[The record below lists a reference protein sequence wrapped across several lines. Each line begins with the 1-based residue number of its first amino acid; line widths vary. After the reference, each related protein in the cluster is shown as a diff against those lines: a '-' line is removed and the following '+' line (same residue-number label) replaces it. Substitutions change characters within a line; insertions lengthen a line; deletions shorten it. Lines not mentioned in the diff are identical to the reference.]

1 MISKSF
7 TFFKISLALFIFI
20 FASGFTVIGHRG
32 DPINAPEETF
42 ESFNKAFKEGADY
55 VELDLHV
62 SKDNVLVVSHDRNL
76 ERVTGTSE
84 IVSQNNF
91 SQIATLK
98 QKNGE
103 SMHSLNQVFEHYK
116 NNPNAKFLIETKK
129 TKKGN
134 PQNME
139 SLLKQA
145 IDQYNM
151 KDRIMFHSFST
162 KSLQNEAELMPDIP
176 RIFIAGTIKRVNFDV
191 LQYVT
196 GVNLSSSIITPQII
210 DTLHYMG
217 KSVYVWDEM
226 NESPKKWNTLI
237 NMPIDG
243 VVTNY
248 PATGNDYR
256 DLKEQSKNEKLN
268 QNVFYMSTKE
278 EPIYE
283 NPYRLIKTKKVV
295 KPLDGYHITN
305 IIKFNGKKYVQLG
318 ENEFANASGFNS
330 EYVLSELRPYFGA
343 KAIFRNQQANNFLYS
358 DPTDPSSI
366 INRLEPNKAEQ
377 ILTIQKIGSQT
388 WLRLKDGWINAE
400 NVLIQLNPNNYLGNN
415 SKESYYNLPR
425 GQRIKNIDL
434 MEDIAIAQPDNNQQS
449 LKNTDL
455 IKNFN
460 NIFVD
465 YSFSN
470 DNDSINHI

>member
-7 TFFKISLALFIFI
+7 NLFKISLAVAIFF

-42 ESFNKAFKEGADY
+42 ESFDKAFSEGADY

-62 SKDNVLVVSHDRNL
+62 SKDNVLVVSHDRDL

-84 IVSQNNF
+84 IVSEHNF
-91 SQIATLK
+91 SELAQLH

-103 SMHSLNQVFEHYK
+103 SIHSLNQVFEHYK
-116 NNPNAKFLIETKK
+116 NNPKAKFLIETKK

-139 SLLKQA
+139 ALLKQV
-145 IDQYNM
+145 IDEYGMQN
-151 KDRIMFHSFST
+151 RVMFHSFST
-162 KSLQNEAELMPDIP
+162 KSLENEYQLMPEIP
-176 RIFIAGTIKRVNFDV
+176 RIFIAGTIKRVNFDI

-196 GVNLSSSIITPQII
+196 GVNLSSNIVTPQII
-210 DTLHYMG
+210 DTLHFMG

-248 PATGNDYR
+248 PATGNEYR
-256 DLKEQSKNEKLN
+256 DLKNQSKSEVMN
-268 QNVFYMSTKE
+268 QNVYYMSSQT

-283 NPYRLIKTKKVV
+283 NPYRLIKTDKKVQ
-295 KPLDGYHITN
+295 PLGGYHISN
-305 IIKFNGKKYVQLG
+305 IIKFNGEKYVQLG
-318 ENEFANASGFNS
+318 ENEFANATGFNS
-330 EYVLSELRPYFGA
+330 EYALNDLRQYFGA
-343 KAIFRNQQANNFLYS
+343 KAVYRNQQPDNFLYS
-358 DPTDPSSI
+358 EPNDSTEI
-366 INRLEPNKAEQ
+366 INRMETNKPER
-377 ILTIQKIGSQT
+377 ILTIQKIGTQT
-388 WLRLKDGWINAE
+388 WLKLKDGWINAR
-400 NVLIQLNPNNYLGNN
+400 NVLIQLNPDNYMGNE
-415 SKESYYNLPR
+415 SEKSYYELPR

-434 MEDIAIAQPDNNQQS
+434 LQEISILQPSTDQTVQNA
-449 LKNTDL
+449 DL
-455 IKNFN
+455 IKDFN
-460 NIFVD
+460 NFYVD
-465 YSFSN
+465 HSLNN
-470 DNDSINHI
+470 DNDSINKI

>member
-7 TFFKISLALFIFI
+7 NLFKISLALLLFF

-42 ESFNKAFKEGADY
+42 ESFNKAFSEGADY

-62 SKDNVLVVSHDRNL
+62 SKDNVLVVSHDRDL
-76 ERVTGTSE
+76 QRVTGTSE
-84 IVSQNNF
+84 IVSEHNF
-91 SQIATLK
+91 SDIATLH

-116 NNPNAKFLIETKK
+116 NNPKAKFLIETKK

-139 SLLKQA
+139 ALLKQV
-145 IDQYNM
+145 IDEYGMQ
-151 KDRIMFHSFST
+151 DRVMFHSFST
-162 KSLQNEAELMPDIP
+162 KSLENESELMPTIP
-176 RIFIAGTIKRVNFDV
+176 RIFIAGTTKRINFDI

-196 GVNLSSSIITPQII
+196 GVNLSSNIVTPQII
-210 DTLHYMG
+210 DTMHFMG

-248 PATGNDYR
+248 PATGNEYR
-256 DLKEQSKNEKLN
+256 QLKDQAKSEALN
-268 QNVFYMSTKE
+268 QNVYYMSSQA

-283 NPYRLIKTKKVV
+283 NPYRLIKTNKVV
-295 KPLDGYHITN
+295 EPLAGYHITN
-305 IIKFNGKKYVQLG
+305 IIKFDGEKYVQLG
-318 ENEFANASGFNS
+318 ENEFANATGFNS
-330 EYVLSELRPYFGA
+330 EYALRDLRQYFGA
-343 KAIFRNQQANNFLYS
+343 KAIFRNQQPNNFLYGEPN
-358 DPTDPSSI
+358 DPNTV
-366 INRLEPNKAEQ
+366 INRLEPNQPEQ
-377 ILTIQKIGSQT
+377 IITIEKIGTQT
-388 WLRLKDGWINAE
+388 WLKLKDGWINAH
-400 NVLIQLNPNNYLGNN
+400 NVLIQLNPDNYLGNE
-415 SKESYYNLPR
+415 SEKSYYDLPQ

-434 MEDIAIAQPDNNQQS
+434 LQNLSLTRPSTDQS
-449 LKNTDL
+449 LENTDL

-460 NIFVD
+460 NIYVD
-465 YSFSN
+465 FSFN
-470 DNDSINHI
+470 HDNDSINKI